1 MEVRA
6 MKRAGERSLGT
17 GDVRRAMGRAERRSS
32 QEKTWTTER
41 SGRKLVA
48 RTQRLES
55 KGYRESRSGILFL

>member
-17 GDVRRAMGRAERRSS
+17 GGVRRARGRAERRSS

-48 RTQRLES
+48 RTQRLDS
-55 KGYRESRSGILFL
+55 SG

>member
-17 GDVRRAMGRAERRSS
+17 GDVRSAMGRAERRSS

-48 RTQRLES
+48 RTQRLDS
-55 KGYRESRSGILFL
+55 SG